1 LLIQIII
8 FLLNFYGNLELIIF
22 VTWDLRFIYIRFI
35 CTSFD
40 ENQELKFNQPQ
51 PPVQINN
58 LKDVLQIPSRSI
70 TRSRAQKLKEALI
83 GLIQDIL
90 TAQTKSKIE
99 LKPNHV
105 LNLIWADEGIK

>member
-1 LLIQIII
+1 
-8 FLLNFYGNLELIIF
+8 
-22 VTWDLRFIYIRFI
+22 
-35 CTSFD
+35 
-40 ENQELKFNQPQ
+40 
-51 PPVQINN
+51 
-58 LKDVLQIPSRSI
+58 LQIPSGPI

-105 LNLIWADEGIK
+105 LNLIWADEGIIK

>member
-1 LLIQIII
+1 MC
-8 FLLNFYGNLELIIF
+8 
-22 VTWDLRFIYIRFI
+22 DLMKLTLDQERHVM
-35 CTSFD
+35 CDLKKSTLD
-40 ENQELKFNQPQ
+40 ENQELQFNQPQ
-51 PPVQINN
+51 APAQINN
-58 LKDVLQIPSRSI
+58 SNDALQIPSGPI

-105 LNLIWADEGIK
+105 LNLI

>member
-1 LLIQIII
+1 MPTLLP
-8 FLLNFYGNLELIIF
+8 LLALTVEP
-22 VTWDLRFIYIRFI
+22 DLSIVIRKGI
-35 CTSFD
+35 D
-40 ENQELKFNQPQ
+40 ENQELQFNQPQ
-51 PPVQINN
+51 APAQINN
-58 LKDVLQIPSRSI
+58 SKDALQIPSGPI